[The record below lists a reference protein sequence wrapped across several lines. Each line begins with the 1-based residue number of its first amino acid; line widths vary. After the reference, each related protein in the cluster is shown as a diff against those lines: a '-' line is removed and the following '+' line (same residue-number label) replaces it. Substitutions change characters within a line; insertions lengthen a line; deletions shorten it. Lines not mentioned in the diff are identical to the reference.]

1 MTRGRME
8 EEEEHDDG
16 EGSLQGASSWRSRW
30 WLVKFIGKFFFFS
43 LWGNDTNEWE
53 SVNKLNL
60 LGGFGMIEISF
71 DQSLFVYC
79 WKKTVRLLSIL
90 FEETYFTFLQNEK
103 VFVEI

>member
-30 WLVKFIGKFFFFS
+30 WLVNFFFFS
-43 LWGNDTNEWE
+43 LWGNDANESE

-60 LGGFGMIEISF
+60 LGGFGMIETSF

-79 WKKTVRLLSIL
+79 WIKDSSPFKHFVRRNL
-90 FEETYFTFLQNEK
+90 FHFFAE
-103 VFVEI
+103 